1 MLGWFKHGD
10 THRIR
15 VQVWGLCRNTRMM
28 IKIVPYKY
36 VEMAQKLRSTFYMLI
51 SQVWAHYYVNIMAE
65 MPHCG
70 THSVGKYPPAKL
82 GWSVL
87 PLIKWISKY
96 DFPIS
101 LYDTK
106 ICRYLKFWSID
117 VWALKCQ
124 HKIGFIVKL
133 REREGQRVDSGSRLS
148 NCQIV
153 DCRLSISISLKLYT
167 KVGCHPPPPPGSLN
181 TLD

>member
-1 MLGWFKHGD
+1 
-10 THRIR
+10 
-15 VQVWGLCRNTRMM
+15 MM

-65 MPHCG
+65 MPRCG

-101 LYDTK
+101 LYGTK
-106 ICRYLKFWSID
+106 IGRYKLALLWGEAQKKIAYSYLK
-117 VWALKCQ
+117 V
-124 HKIGFIVKL
+124 
-133 REREGQRVDSGSRLS
+133 
-148 NCQIV
+148 
-153 DCRLSISISLKLYT
+153 T
-167 KVGCHPPPPPGSLN
+167 
-181 TLD
+181 